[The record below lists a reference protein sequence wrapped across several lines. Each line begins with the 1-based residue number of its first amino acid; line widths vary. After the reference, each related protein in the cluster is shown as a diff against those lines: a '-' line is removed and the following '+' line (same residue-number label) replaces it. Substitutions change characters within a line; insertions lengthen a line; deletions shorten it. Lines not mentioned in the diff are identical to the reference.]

1 MNKNS
6 LKGIKITIIILVNR
20 IFTINTINTIKKTTR
35 IKFHEDYSPFLP
47 MMKRIETFIFWEC
60 ENVCCLCT
68 LGPRDA
74 WLQLRKVL
82 VNNLSLENLTCLMNK
97 QFDFC
102 CDYFSLQQLKYML
115 DTATKEQCQRL
126 KHRKNKSNLVQKNQE
141 DLAKDPIL
149 LTSLSC

>member
-1 MNKNS
+1 
-6 LKGIKITIIILVNR
+6 
-20 IFTINTINTIKKTTR
+20 
-35 IKFHEDYSPFLP
+35 

-97 QFDFC
+97 QLDFW
-102 CDYFSLQQLKYML
+102 CDCFSLQQLKYML
-115 DTATKEQCQRL
+115 HTATKEQCQRL
-126 KHRKNKSNLVQKNQE
+126 KHRKNQSNLVQKNQE

-149 LTSLSC
+149 SHIPLLLKHSACVPLPAASFRLQQRAFLKGWKCRPGRRYLKKI